1 MKYIHKEKVMEIIG
15 LDKNKAGDWK
25 TYFELFE
32 TASDDIIYGTPKFI
46 QKDIGYSSSDYMEKR
61 KKYKSNELP
70 TLLKGYEYLSKPMVK
85 LMLLR
90 ADTEKAREQR
100 LNLVFY

>member
-1 MKYIHKEKVMEIIG
+1 MEYIYKEKVMEIIG

-32 TASDDIIYGTPKFI
+32 TASDDIIYGRPKFI
-46 QKDIGYSSSDYMEKR
+46 QKDIGYSSPEYMKNR

-70 TLLKGYEYLSKPMVK
+70 TLLKGYEYLSKAMVK
-85 LMLLR
+85 LMIMR
-90 ADTEKAREQR
+90 ADTEKARKQR
-100 LNLVFY
+100 LKLVF

>member
-1 MKYIHKEKVMEIIG
+1 MEYIYKEKVMEIIG

-32 TASDDIIYGTPKFI
+32 TASDDIIYGRPKFI
-46 QKDIGYSSSDYMEKR
+46 QKDIGYSSPEYMKKR

-70 TLLKGYEYLSKPMVK
+70 TLLKGYEYLSKAMVK
-85 LMLLR
+85 LMIMR

-100 LNLVFY
+100 LNLVF